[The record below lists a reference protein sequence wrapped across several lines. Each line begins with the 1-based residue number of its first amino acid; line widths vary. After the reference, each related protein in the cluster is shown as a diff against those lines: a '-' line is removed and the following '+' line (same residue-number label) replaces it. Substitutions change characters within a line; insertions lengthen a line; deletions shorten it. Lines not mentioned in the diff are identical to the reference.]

1 MLDDAI
7 RVGSHSITDVVA
19 VVVAIPGHSGAVVGD
34 VVHFHILGN
43 RAAFEGGEG
52 DDSGLKAQTVKFAA
66 VALNLNFVCGLRSEV
81 GNGDSGFGSG
91 DGLLFAS
98 FVRCSADHIVDMEV
112 VVTTSVC
119 HVCWIRRF
127 TIESNLHVLAVVG

>member
-52 DDSGLKAQTVKFAA
+52 DDIGLKAQTVKFAA
-66 VALNLNFVCGLRSEV
+66 VALYLNFVGGLRSEV

-91 DGLLFAS
+91 DGLPFAG
-98 FVRCSADHIVDMEV
+98 FVRYSADHIVDVQIV
-112 VVTTSVC
+112 V
-119 HVCWIRRF
+119 
-127 TIESNLHVLAVVG
+127 AAGVGHI